1 MMAWNSIG
9 AATGEAGHAARRT
22 ASIAALLVLALALGV
37 PSGATTAPIEFHAV
51 IDASHG
57 QPPYNGSPVRGVGR
71 FTLNDAQDLLSYDIL
86 FDPWITTTE
95 IASHIHLDSSGVEFH
110 DLPNGPHKVGSLVI
124 DSPIIL
130 QALFDGILFVRV
142 HSQAVRNGEVGGW
155 IEAGTP
161 AGTASWGRL
170 KALYR

>member
-1 MMAWNSIG
+1 MHRSITPFRIL
-9 AATGEAGHAARRT
+9 AT
-22 ASIAALLVLALALGV
+22 
-37 PSGATTAPIEFHAV
+37 ATTLAVLLAGWSASPAAAPIEFHAV
-51 IDASHG
+51 IDDSHG
-57 QPPYNGSPVRGVGR
+57 DPPFNGSPVRGVGH
-71 FTLNDAQDLLSYDIL
+71 FTLNEAQDQLSYDIL

-161 AGTASWGRL
+161 AGAATWGRL

>member
-1 MMAWNSIG
+1 MHQPAKRLRFP
-9 AATGEAGHAARRT
+9 AAA
-22 ASIAALLVLALALGV
+22 AALAVLLAACPASPV
-37 PSGATTAPIEFHAV
+37 AAPIEFHAV

-57 QPPYNGSPVRGVGR
+57 EPPNNGSPVRGVGH

-161 AGTASWGRL
+161 AGAASWGRL